1 MTINGQAGAGGRL
14 HSSVR
19 LATFTS
25 VDSIGPQAVESPAR
39 GEAAHRPFVGRTRE
53 LADLSI
59 AIDAAG
65 SGAGSLVLVTGE
77 PGIGKTRLIAELAHA
92 AAEGGLTMASGRCWE
107 EGGAPPYWP
116 WIQVLRA
123 LGGDLDQLAA
133 AAEARA
139 PLPGGT
145 GGITPEGERIR
156 LFDAVGRFLAHAAA
170 DRPLLVTLDDMH
182 AADEPSLLLLR
193 FLAE

>member
-1 MTINGQAGAGGRL
+1 MTIYGQAGAGGRL

-39 GEAAHRPFVGRTRE
+39 GAAAHRPFVGRTRE

-77 PGIGKTRLIAELAHA
+77 PGIGKTRL
-92 AAEGGLTMASGRCWE
+92 
-107 EGGAPPYWP
+107 
-116 WIQVLRA
+116 
-123 LGGDLDQLAA
+123 
-133 AAEARA
+133 
-139 PLPGGT
+139 
-145 GGITPEGERIR
+145 
-156 LFDAVGRFLAHAAA
+156 FDAVGRFLAYAAA

-193 FLAE
+193 FLAEAFTGAGVV